1 MIKYKLSNTENGE
14 ILGQFKTRQDAAD
27 AMNQYIAETNDGL
40 DPSDEEWLTPF
51 DFDLEEVEVK
61 EAPNEI
67 IVDYNSAREYLGGK
81 ANKQFT
87 VSQRVASMNTVPGL
101 MDVTRLVDAL
111 NPSHVEALIALN
123 ELFTIA
129 QAWNKA
135 DDFVPDYSDR
145 RQDKWFPWFV
155 YDKDRAGFVSANSVL
170 YAVVYVCVYRFS
182 ALLQKRKSR
191 PSIRRTIHRP
201 LEQGSFVL
209 IAAVSYYKTKQ
220 VWNEH
225 LEATLKTRLPAVNS
239 LRTTAMPLWIRVT

>member
-14 ILGQFKTRQDAAD
+14 ILGQFKTSQDAAD

-101 MDVTRLVDAL
+101 MDVTRFVDAL

-145 RQDKWFPWFV
+145 RQAKWFPWFV
-155 YDKDRAGFVSANSVL
+155 YNNDRAGFVFAYTYYTPSSTSATFGSRLCFKTANRARQFGNQFIDLWNKVL
-170 YAVVYVCVYRFS
+170 LF
-182 ALLQKRKSR
+182 
-191 PSIRRTIHRP
+191 
-201 LEQGSFVL
+201 
-209 IAAVSYYKTKQ
+209 
-220 VWNEH
+220 
-225 LEATLKTRLPAVNS
+225 
-239 LRTTAMPLWIRVT
+239 

>member
-51 DFDLEEVEVK
+51 DFDLEEIEVK

-145 RQDKWFPWFV
+145 RQDKWFPWFI
-155 YDKDRAGFVSANSVL
+155 YDKDRAGFVYANMHNAPSSTNASFGSRLCFKTAYRARQFGEQFIDLWNKVL
-170 YAVVYVCVYRFS
+170 LF
-182 ALLQKRKSR
+182 
-191 PSIRRTIHRP
+191 
-201 LEQGSFVL
+201 
-209 IAAVSYYKTKQ
+209 
-220 VWNEH
+220 
-225 LEATLKTRLPAVNS
+225 
-239 LRTTAMPLWIRVT
+239 

>member
-1 MIKYKLSNTENGE
+1 MIKYKLSNAENGE

-87 VSQRVASMNTVPGL
+87 VSQRVANMNTVPGL

-145 RQDKWFPWFV
+145 RQAKWFPWFV
-155 YDKDRAGFVSANSVL
+155 YDKDRAGFV
-170 YAVVYVCVYRFS
+170 YAITNTT
-182 ALLQKRKSR
+182 
-191 PSIRRTIHRP
+191 PS
-201 LEQGSFVL
+201 
-209 IAAVSYYKTKQ
+209 
-220 VWNEH
+220 N
-225 LEATLKTRLPAVNS
+225 
-239 LRTTAMPLWIRVT
+239 TTADFGSRLCFKTANRARQFGEQFIDLWNKVLLF

>member
-1 MIKYKLSNTENGE
+1 MIKYKLSNAENGE

-87 VSQRVASMNTVPGL
+87 VSQRVANMNTVPGL

-145 RQDKWFPWFV
+145 RQAKWFPWFV
-155 YDKDRAGFVSANSVL
+155 YDKDRAGFVSAYTLTAPSNTSADFGSRLCFKTANRARQFGEQFIDLWNKVL
-170 YAVVYVCVYRFS
+170 LF
-182 ALLQKRKSR
+182 
-191 PSIRRTIHRP
+191 
-201 LEQGSFVL
+201 
-209 IAAVSYYKTKQ
+209 
-220 VWNEH
+220 
-225 LEATLKTRLPAVNS
+225 
-239 LRTTAMPLWIRVT
+239 

>member
-1 MIKYKLSNTENGE
+1 MIKYKLSNAENGE

-87 VSQRVASMNTVPGL
+87 VSQRVANMNTVPGL

-145 RQDKWFPWFV
+145 RQAKWFPWFV
-155 YDKDRAGFVSANSVL
+155 YDKDRAGFVCASTYNTPSYTSASIGSRLCFKTANRARQFGEQFIDLWNKVL
-170 YAVVYVCVYRFS
+170 LF
-182 ALLQKRKSR
+182 
-191 PSIRRTIHRP
+191 
-201 LEQGSFVL
+201 
-209 IAAVSYYKTKQ
+209 
-220 VWNEH
+220 
-225 LEATLKTRLPAVNS
+225 
-239 LRTTAMPLWIRVT
+239 

>member
-1 MIKYKLSNTENGE
+1 MIKYKLSNAENGE

-87 VSQRVASMNTVPGL
+87 VSQRVANMNTVPGL

-145 RQDKWFPWFV
+145 RQAKWFPWFV
-155 YDKDRAGFVSANSVL
+155 YDKDRAGFVYAYAFSTPSHTYANIGSRLCFKTANRARQFGEQFIDLWNKVL
-170 YAVVYVCVYRFS
+170 LF
-182 ALLQKRKSR
+182 
-191 PSIRRTIHRP
+191 
-201 LEQGSFVL
+201 
-209 IAAVSYYKTKQ
+209 
-220 VWNEH
+220 
-225 LEATLKTRLPAVNS
+225 
-239 LRTTAMPLWIRVT
+239 

>member
-1 MIKYKLSNTENGE
+1 MIKYKLSNAENGE

-87 VSQRVASMNTVPGL
+87 VSQRVANMNTVPGL

-145 RQDKWFPWFV
+145 RQAKWFPWFV
-155 YDKDRAGFVSANSVL
+155 YDKDRAGFVSAFTYHAPSYSNANFGSRLCFKTANRARQFGEQFIDLWNKVL
-170 YAVVYVCVYRFS
+170 LF
-182 ALLQKRKSR
+182 
-191 PSIRRTIHRP
+191 
-201 LEQGSFVL
+201 
-209 IAAVSYYKTKQ
+209 
-220 VWNEH
+220 
-225 LEATLKTRLPAVNS
+225 
-239 LRTTAMPLWIRVT
+239 